1 MKRNIEKTLK
11 AAAIILGI
19 MAIIRKAKISMFADM
34 DKKMKALGF
43 PVLVAVV
50 ANYLIKKEEY
60 SQPITIGALIAFVS
74 GVLEVTGS
82 DKFKQED
89 LGLAGEESQTINF
102 GSMEELENYIKANQ
116 PMQGYLDNDMHGQD
130 SLVVSGNEIEIQ
142 GEVSGNDESDLHGSL
157 KLDEI
162 FGDLNGSHN
171 MQIEA

>member
-1 MKRNIEKTLK
+1 MKGFNIEKTLK
-11 AAAIILGI
+11 AAAIILGV
-19 MAIIRKAKISMFADM
+19 MAIIRKAKVSMFAEM

-50 ANYLIKKEEY
+50 ANYLLKKEEY

-89 LGLAGEESQTINF
+89 LGLAGDEDSKTIQF
-102 GSMEELENYIKANQ
+102 GSMQELENYITANR
-116 PMQGYLDNDMHGQD
+116 PMNGYLDEVNGQD
-130 SLVVSGNEIEIQ
+130 SLVVHGEEVEVQGEEVQGEIEVN
-142 GEVSGNDESDLHGSL
+142 GTL

-162 FGDLNGSHN
+162 FGDMNGSHN

>member
-1 MKRNIEKTLK
+1 MKHIEKTLK
-11 AAAIILGI
+11 AAAIVLGV
-19 MAIIRKAKISMFADM
+19 MAIIRKAKVSMFDTM

-89 LGLAGEESQTINF
+89 LGLAGDNDNTHTIQF
-102 GSMEELENYIKANQ
+102 GSMQELENYMIANR
-116 PMQGYLDNDMHGQD
+116 PMNGYLGHEVNGQE
-130 SLVVSGNEIEIQ
+130 SMVVNGNEIEIN
-142 GEVSGNDESDLHGSL
+142 GHEEVNGSL